1 MSRLTHKLFS
11 DERKIMLPLLVVSIL
26 ALAVYLLLRDWRME
40 ELGRSAIFD
49 VVMVFVVL
57 GGAAFFGVASCILR
71 RGQSSEEGQNE
82 GYCFIGAL
90 IGAIVFF
97 AALLS

>member
-1 MSRLTHKLFS
+1 MSRLTHKLSS

-26 ALAVYLLLRDWRME
+26 ALAVYLLLCDWRME

-71 RGQSSEEGQNE
+71 RGQGSEEGQNE

-97 AALLS
+97 AAILS